1 MSPWL
6 DGIPASVPEDLRDA
20 YLDLDYQ
27 ARVRLMRFSM
37 ILYMILNPTFL
48 GLDWLVYP
56 DAIAALTTI
65 RLTFDVLFG
74 VLLAVSFT
82 SVVRYARLLGV
93 IAALLGSASIAALVL
108 VTEGAAS
115 PYYAGLN
122 LVIVVM
128 FVLLPWTLVETLVVC
143 VGTILIYSTACAL
156 HATGAPGQG
165 ANWADFANNLFFIG
179 STSIICIIASHYQS
193 GRRFETFRLNY
204 ELDERNRELSELD
217 RLKSDFFANVS
228 HELRT
233 PLTLILAPVQ
243 HLLELGGQ
251 LPDRVA
257 EPLGIIRGNAL
268 RLLKMVNELLDVL
281 RLQEGKSQLRMQAQ
295 ELHGLID
302 GITDSMVHLSDTQQI
317 SLVRHR
323 GDAPLLIHAD
333 SGALEK
339 IAINVIGNAIKF
351 SEPGGEVTIVTRLDE
366 PWAVL
371 EVRDQGIGIPKDL
384 IPHVFDRFRQADG
397 STTRR
402 HQGTGL
408 GLALVK
414 ELVEQHN
421 GEVRVN
427 SEPGAGTTL
436 RVRLPLM
443 SDLQVETEQQQTD
456 HAPMERDMN
465 EGMTGLEGFH
475 RAAALQGGLTPDRPE
490 EIEYWD
496 DGDGADDLPLVLVV
510 DDEPDMRQYLTE
522 VLTED
527 YHVITAR
534 DGQHAL
540 DQAARHKPDLIL
552 LDLMLPHVDGLEVC
566 RRLKKNPTPVHQKI
580 MLLTARADEQSKLTA
595 LRNGADD
602 FLIKPFSTVEVRTRL
617 GNLFE
622 NARLERELSERNERL
637 TETLNELKSTQSQL
651 VHSEKL
657 NALGNLAAG
666 LLHEIN
672 NPLNYTR
679 TALQLTQSDPTVKND
694 PMLSEMIGDMNE
706 GLGRIAGI
714 VTDLR
719 AFAYPSDAE
728 KGDRFPMSEPLN
740 TAMNFTAHALKTITV
755 DVGDIPTDE
764 VEGSRNHLV
773 QVLVNLLTNAGK
785 AIDERADAGEEDPGL
800 IRVRGHVTDGLVVVE
815 VSDNGTGMDEQTASR
830 VFDPFFTTRDVGEG
844 MGLGLSVVHTIVQNH
859 GGRIEVRSRLGEGTT
874 FSLALP
880 RADAAGGAD
889 SADTQPT
896 AGKPAERDA

>member
-1 MSPWL
+1 MRPWL
-6 DGIPASVPEDLRDA
+6 DGIPATVPEDLRNA

-37 ILYMILNPTFL
+37 VLYMILNPTFL

-56 DAIAALTTI
+56 DAIAALTAI
-65 RLTFDVLFG
+65 RLAFDLVFG
-74 VLLAVSFT
+74 LLLALSFT
-82 SVVRYARLLGV
+82 ALVRYARLLGV
-93 IAALLGSASIAALVL
+93 AAALTASASIAALVM
-108 VTEGAAS
+108 VTEGASS

-128 FVLLPWTLVETLVVC
+128 SVLLPWTLVETLVVC
-143 VGTILIYSTACAL
+143 VGTIIIYSLACAA
-156 HATGAPGQG
+156 HVTGDAVGPM
-165 ANWADFANNLFFIG
+165 NWADFANNLFFIG

-243 HLLELGGQ
+243 HLLELGGH

-257 EPLGIIRGNAL
+257 EPLGTIRSNAL

-281 RLQEGKSQLRMQAQ
+281 RLQEGKSQLRLQAQ

-302 GITDSMVHLSDTQQI
+302 GITDSMVHLADTQQI
-317 SLVRHR
+317 SLVRR
-323 GDAPLLIHAD
+323 RADTPLLIHAD

-351 SEPGGEVTIVTRLDE
+351 SEPGGEVAVTTRKEE
-366 PWAVL
+366 PWAVM
-371 EVRDQGIGIPKDL
+371 EVRDEGIGIPKEL

-414 ELVEQHN
+414 ELVEQQS
-421 GEVRVN
+421 GKVDVS

-436 RVRLPLM
+436 SVRLPLM
-443 SDLQVETEQQQTD
+443 SETPLESEEQSD
-456 HAPMERDMN
+456 NASMERDMN
-465 EGMTGLEGFH
+465 DGMTGLEGFH

-490 EIEYWD
+490 EIDHWD
-496 DGDGADDLPLVLVV
+496 EDIPDGDLPLVLVV

-534 DGQHAL
+534 DGQQAL
-540 DQAARHKPDLIL
+540 DLAARHKPDLIL

-566 RRLKKNPTPVHQKI
+566 RRLKQSPDPIHQKI
-580 MLLTARADEQSKLTA
+580 MLLTARADEESKLTA

-617 GNLFE
+617 GNLFQ
-622 NARLERELSERNERL
+622 NARLERELGERNERL
-637 TETLNELKSTQSQL
+637 SATLTELKSTQSQL

-679 TALQLTQSDPTVKND
+679 TALQLTKSDPTVKND
-694 PMLSEMIGDMNE
+694 PMLSEMIGDMDE

-719 AFAYPSDAE
+719 AFAYPSEAE
-728 KGDRFPMSEPLN
+728 KGDRFPMTEPLKS
-740 TAMNFTAHALKTITV
+740 AMNFTAHALKTITV
-755 DVGDIPTDE
+755 DVQSIPDDE

-785 AIDERADAGEEDPGL
+785 AIDERTEDDAEPGR
-800 IRVRGHVTDGLVVVE
+800 IEVRGKVEDEQVIIEVT
-815 VSDNGTGMDEQTASR
+815 DNGTGMDEQTAAR
-830 VFDPFFTTRDVGEG
+830 VFDPFFTTRDVGDG
-844 MGLGLSVVHTIVQNH
+844 MGLGLSVVHTIVRNH
-859 GGRIEVRSRLGEGTT
+859 GGTIDVRSRIGEGTT
-874 FSLALP
+874 FRLALP
-880 RADAAGGAD
+880 RAANTPATNREGG
-889 SADTQPT
+889 Q
-896 AGKPAERDA
+896 